1 MKHAIAALL
10 VVLIGG
16 CGGNPGGNTP
26 PADNNGTNNGNPNN
40 SPMDAGDTTPDLSE
54 DEPDTTEDEPDAPL
68 VECEPNSVIRC
79 LSENSPAIE
88 KCNFRG
94 NQTFITDCEG
104 RAVCRTI
111 EDVPTCVEVECI
123 PNTRVCIDE
132 NTPGVCDDEGSEY
145 VPQESCSEGVTCS
158 AGACLDPCELAD
170 QQASY
175 IGCEY
180 WPVEL
185 DNNLL
190 FDPGENSTP
199 NAPFAV
205 VLSNPQEETA
215 RVTVRTPE
223 GTIMDAITE
232 VPIPGLTRPQECTFD
247 IECGRGGECLRGF
260 CFFPPTTVRTE
271 VLTASGERVGEPIE
285 GPLEDIEVPP
295 GGTLQI
301 PFPRMQPEPYVTSV
315 SRIAWHIKADRPIV
329 AYQFNPICC
338 NFSFTNDASILLPR
352 GALTKNYYA
361 MTYPTW
367 NHPSNTNVSL
377 PATLTIVAIDDDTE
391 VTVELGDRE
400 LRPSTDPRLE
410 GQPDSEG
417 NIVLTLDAQ
426 EVLNLETAERVPTD
440 LTGAKV
446 TASKP
451 VAVFGGHACTFIPFH
466 QWACDHIEQQLFPA
480 ETWGRNYILAPL
492 KLRGPGGA
500 QSREATYWKFLAR
513 KDDTQITLDRAYN
526 DLNPLAQSAEPAAT
540 PNCRDKLT
548 SNNVITLQAGEHCE
562 FGTQGGLSVDSNHPI
577 LVGAFMS
584 GQFSTGLEDFGNQA
598 GDPAFF
604 LVPPQEQYRQE
615 YDILTPPTYALDYVT
630 VIIQPGTNLMIDGAP
645 VDPMDFDPEIIESQN
660 YIRAHIP
667 LDDGPHRIEANAQFG
682 IIVYAYDDFV
692 SYAYTGGLN
701 LTKLPEELEE

>member
-10 VVLIGG
+10 VVMIGG
-16 CGGNPGGNTP
+16 CGGNPAGNTP
-26 PADNNGTNNGNPNN
+26 GGDNNPNN
-40 SPMDAGDTTPDLSE
+40 NPNNNTPADVGDTTVEPDADEPDTPE
-54 DEPDTTEDEPDAPL
+54 DEPDVPL
-68 VECEPNSVIRC
+68 VECEPNSIIRC
-79 LSENSPAIE
+79 LSENDRAIE

-94 NQTFITDCEG
+94 NQTFITNCDG

-111 EDVPTCVEVECI
+111 DDTPTCVEVECI
-123 PNTRVCIDE
+123 PGTRVCIDE
-132 NTPGVCDDEGSEY
+132 NTPGVCDRDGAQY
-145 VPQESCSEGVTCS
+145 VPQEMCGDAVTCS
-158 AGACLDPCELAD
+158 AGACLDPCQLAD
-170 QQASY
+170 SQASY

-190 FDPGENSTP
+190 FDPDENSTP

-223 GTIMDAITE
+223 GNIMEAITE
-232 VPIPGLTRPQECTFD
+232 VPIPGLMRPESCTFD
-247 IECGRGGECLRGF
+247 VECGRGGQCRGGF
-260 CFFPPTTVRTE
+260 CFFPPTAVRTE
-271 VLTASGERVGEPIE
+271 VLSASGDRVGDPLS
-285 GPLEDIEVPP
+285 GPLENIAVPP

-315 SRIAWHIKADRPIV
+315 ARIAWHIKADRPIV

-377 PATLTIVAIDDDTE
+377 PATLTIVAIDDDTQ
-391 VTVELGDRE
+391 VTVELGQRA
-400 LRPSTDPRLE
+400 LRPSTDPRLA
-410 GQPDSEG
+410 GQPDADGVIS
-417 NIVLTLDAQ
+417 VTLDKQ
-426 EVLNLETAERVPTD
+426 EVLNLETAERLATD
-440 LTGAKV
+440 LTGARIE
-446 TASKP
+446 ASKP

-466 QWACDHIEQQLFPA
+466 QWACDHIEQQLFPS

-492 KLRGPGGA
+492 KLRGSGA
-500 QSREATYWKFLAR
+500 QTREATYWKFLAR
-513 KDDTQITLDRAYN
+513 RDDTVITLDRPF
-526 DLNPLAQSAEPAAT
+526 DELNPLPQSAEPTAT

-548 SNNVITLQAGEHCE
+548 RINQITLNAGEHCE
-562 FGTQGGLSVDSNHPI
+562 FGTRKGLSVDSNHPV

-584 GQFSTGLEDFGNQA
+584 GQFSTGQEDFGNQA

-604 LVPPQEQYRQE
+604 LVPPQEQYRTE
-615 YDILTPPTYALDYVT
+615 YDFLTPPTYALDYVT
-630 VIIQPGTNLMIDGAP
+630 VVVQPGTNLMLDGAP
-645 VDPMDFDPEIIESQN
+645 IDPMDYDPELIESQN
-660 YIRAHIP
+660 FIRAHIP
-667 LDDGPHRIEANAQFG
+667 LDDGPHHIEANAQFG
-682 IIVYAYDDFV
+682 IVVYAYDDFV

-701 LTKLPEELEE
+701 LTKLPEDAEE